1 MGLFSPEALM
11 NASSI
16 LNAGDDNDPL
26 AAIRQRHEDAQKRKD
41 QIKQMIAAQMAM
53 GQTPFGGSGGLM
65 NYFGGS

>member
-53 GQTPFGGSGGLM
+53 GQNQSPFGGIM
-65 NYFGGS
+65 NYFGGR